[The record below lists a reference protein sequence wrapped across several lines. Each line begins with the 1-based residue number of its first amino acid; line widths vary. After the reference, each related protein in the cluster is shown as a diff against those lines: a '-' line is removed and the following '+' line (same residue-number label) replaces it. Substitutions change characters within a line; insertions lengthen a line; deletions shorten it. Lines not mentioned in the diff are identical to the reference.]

1 MLFQSWLAEGTQIDW
16 GGILIAIAV
25 LAVGWTLLRFVLR
38 LTLKVFACG
47 GLILLVLVGV
57 GFAMV
62 YWDQIAVWF
71 Q

>member
-1 MLFQSWLAEGTQIDW
+1 MLLESLLAEGVQIDW
-16 GGILIAIAV
+16 VGVVIALAV
-25 LAVGWTLLRFVLR
+25 LAVGWVLLKFVLR

-47 GLILLVLVGV
+47 GIILLALAGI
-57 GFAMV
+57 GFAVV

>member
-1 MLFQSWLAEGTQIDW
+1 MVLELFLAEGTQIDW
-16 GGILIAIAV
+16 GGVVIALAV

-47 GLILLVLVGV
+47 GIILLALAGL

-62 YWDQIAVWF
+62 YWNEIVVWF

>member
-1 MLFQSWLAEGTQIDW
+1 MLLERVLAEGMQIDW
-16 GGILIAIAV
+16 GGVAMTIAALV
-25 LAVGWTLLRFVLR
+25 VGWVLLKFVLR

-47 GLILLVLVGV
+47 GIILLALAGI
-57 GFAMV
+57 GFAVV